1 MHAVHTLEE
10 QKTREIRVT
19 LKYRK
24 RVARARE
31 RLGWLCGVDSWFGS
45 IFSFAELAPVC
56 IALAAVG
63 LCIHACRL

>member
-24 RVARARE
+24 RVAKARE
-31 RLGWLCGVDSWFGS
+31 RFGWLCGVDSSLWQHVFDGM
-45 IFSFAELAPVC
+45 LDVLP
-56 IALAAVG
+56 
-63 LCIHACRL
+63 